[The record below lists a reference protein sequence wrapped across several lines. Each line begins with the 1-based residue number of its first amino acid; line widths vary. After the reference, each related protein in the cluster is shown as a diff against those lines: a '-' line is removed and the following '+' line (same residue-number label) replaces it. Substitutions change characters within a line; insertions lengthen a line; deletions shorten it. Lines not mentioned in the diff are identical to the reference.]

1 MHNSTVAVAYA
12 RFSSDQQREESIE
25 AQLHAIK
32 EYAIQKGITILRTY
46 KDEALSGTTDK
57 RPGFQQMIKDAAS
70 GEFSFVLVH
79 KGNRFARN
87 RMESALYKH
96 ALKQHGV
103 RVIAVAEDFG
113 QGHHAV
119 LMESVLEGLA
129 EFYSLELAAETMKGL
144 MVNARKCKYNGGH
157 VLYGYKVNLD
167 KYYEIEPAEAA
178 IVKDIFKKV
187 ASGWSYIEIL
197 RYLDEKGIRNRKG
210 KRFGRNSIHDMLRN
224 ERYTGTYVFNE
235 GPRKHP
241 VTGKR
246 TSRYRNT
253 DKEVIRVPGGMPQI
267 VPREQWEKIQDMM
280 DKRKQNPTTA
290 RRRKF
295 LLTGFIVCGQCG
307 SAYVGTTSRTKYT
320 VRGYYS
326 CTQRKNKLACGNKNV
341 PQQSIEEAV
350 VADIIE
356 ALKSIDVAE
365 LAAALNEYYASEN
378 EESIEGRRHTEKE
391 LIEVNK
397 KINNLLDVIE
407 EGGATDIIKARL
419 KENADRKIGLE
430 TRLKELSLP
439 TFQVTRGL
447 VRNILD
453 QFNPEGKSIEEK
465 RAVFTKLG
473 LKITIYPDRI
483 ESGLGGGIP
492 VRIDGASGPRHH
504 IYAHCFA
511 DLIREEAKA
520 YS

>member
-1 MHNSTVAVAYA
+1 MHDNIAVAYA

-32 EYAIQKGITILRTY
+32 EYAIQKGITILKTY

-57 RPGFQQMIKDAAS
+57 RPGFQRMIKDAAS

-113 QGHHAV
+113 QGRHAV

-157 VLYGYKVNLD
+157 VLYGYRVNEE

-178 IVKDIFKKV
+178 IVKDIFSKV

-197 RYLDEKGIRNRKG
+197 RYLGEKGTRNRRG

-224 ERYTGTYVFNE
+224 ERYTGTYIFNQN
-235 GPRKHP
+235 PRKHP

-246 TSRYRNT
+246 ASRHKNPQG
-253 DKEVIRVPGGMPQI
+253 EIIRVPGGMPQI
-267 VPREQWEKIQDMM
+267 VSREQWEKIQMM
-280 DKRKQNPTTA
+280 MNKRKQKTSA

-295 LLTGFIVCGQCG
+295 LLTGFIACGQCG

-326 CTQRKNKLACGNKNV
+326 CTKRKNKLACSNKNV
-341 PQQSIEEAV
+341 PQQKIEEAV
-350 VADIIE
+350 MADITE
-356 ALKSIDVAE
+356 ALKSIDVGE
-365 LAAALNEYYASEN
+365 LTVALNEYYAMEN
-378 EESIEGRRHTEKE
+378 EESMDGRKHTEKE
-391 LIEVNK
+391 LTEVDK

-407 EGGATDIIKARL
+407 DGGANDIVKARL
-419 KENADRKIGLE
+419 RENADRKIALE
-430 TRLKELSLP
+430 ARLKALNLP
-439 TFQVTRGL
+439 AFKVTPGL
-447 VRNILD
+447 VKNILNQLD
-453 QFNPEGKSIEEK
+453 PDGKSIEEK

-473 LKITIYPDRI
+473 LKITIYPDRM
-483 ESGLGGGIP
+483 ESGLGGGMP

-504 IYAHCFA
+504 IYAHLFA
-511 DLIREEAKA
+511 ELIREEAKA
-520 YS
+520 HS

>member
-1 MHNSTVAVAYA
+1 MHDNIAVAYA

-32 EYAIQKGITILRTY
+32 EYAIQKGITILRAY

-57 RPGFQQMIKDAAS
+57 RPSFQQMIKDAAV
-70 GEFSFVLVH
+70 GEFSLVLVH

-157 VLYGYKVNLD
+157 ILYGYKVNDD

-178 IVKDIFKKV
+178 VVKEIFDKV
-187 ASGWSYIEIL
+187 ASGWSYIEVL
-197 RYLDEKGIRNRKG
+197 RYLDGKGTRNRKG
-210 KRFGRNSIHDMLRN
+210 RRFGRNSIHDMLRN
-224 ERYTGTYVFNE
+224 ERYAGTYIFNQN
-235 GPRKHP
+235 PRKHP

-246 TSRYRNT
+246 TSRHKNPE
-253 DKEVIRVPGGMPQI
+253 DEMIRTPGGMPQI
-267 VPREQWEKIQDMM
+267 VPMVQWEKIQRLM
-280 DKRKQNPTTA
+280 DKRKQDPATA

-295 LLTGFIVCGQCG
+295 LLTGFIICGQCG

-320 VRGYYS
+320 VKGYYS
-326 CTQRKNKLACGNKNV
+326 CTKRKNKLACSNKNV
-341 PQQSIEEAV
+341 SQQTIEEAV
-350 VADIIE
+350 LADIAE
-356 ALKSIDVAE
+356 ALKSIDVDE
-365 LAAALNEYYASEN
+365 LTVALNEYYASE
-378 EESIEGRRHTEKE
+378 SDSALEGKKNTEKE
-391 LIEVNK
+391 LTEVNK

-407 EGGATDIIKARL
+407 DGGATDIVKARL
-419 KENADRKIGLE
+419 KENAGRKVALE
-430 TRLKELSLP
+430 ARLKAQNMP
-439 TFQVTRGL
+439 VFRVTPGL
-447 VRNILD
+447 VKNILN
-453 QFNPEGKSIEEK
+453 QLNPDGKSIEEK
-465 RAVFTKLG
+465 RAVFAKLG
-473 LKITIYPDRI
+473 LTITIYPDRI
-483 ESGLGGGIP
+483 ESGLGGEMP

-504 IYAHCFA
+504 AYAHLFA
-511 DLIREEAKA
+511 ELIREEVKA